1 MKCRQRGC
9 AQENKK
15 REGERISIAIS
26 TDYIFLVDGMM
37 AIVMSNEF
45 HSEAHWE
52 PTIGAQ
58 CAHTIKYVISQ
69 IDPCIKIT
77 FYIPL

>member
-15 REGERISIAIS
+15 RERERISIAIS

-45 HSEAHWE
+45 HSEA
-52 PTIGAQ
+52 Q
-58 CAHTIKYVISQ
+58 
-69 IDPCIKIT
+69 
-77 FYIPL
+77 